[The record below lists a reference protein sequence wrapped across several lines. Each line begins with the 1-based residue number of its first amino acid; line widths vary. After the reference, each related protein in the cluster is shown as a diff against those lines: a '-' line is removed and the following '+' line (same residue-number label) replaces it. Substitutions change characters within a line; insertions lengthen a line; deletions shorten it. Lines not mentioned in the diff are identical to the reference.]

1 MLFRSLAHTV
11 GVGGETAGEALVAAG
26 IALLVRIPLGLATAW
41 LWVRRRSLLA
51 PIVLHASYNLVIVLI
66 SNLATS

>member
-1 MLFRSLAHTV
+1 MLFRS
-11 GVGGETAGEALVAAG
+11 GGETAGEALVAAG

-51 PIVLHASYNLVIVLI
+51 PIVLHSSYNLVIVLI